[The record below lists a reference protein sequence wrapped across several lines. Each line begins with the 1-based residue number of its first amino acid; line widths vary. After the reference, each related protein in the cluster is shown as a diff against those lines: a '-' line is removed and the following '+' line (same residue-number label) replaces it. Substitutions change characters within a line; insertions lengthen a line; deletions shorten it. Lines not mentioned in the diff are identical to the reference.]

1 MVDSE
6 YSVDIC
12 KSIKIN
18 IRTVMENPEMLKF
31 VHDHLKTKKM
41 RKHPD
46 KKLPFLI
53 NMFLINIRLN
63 KCVIKLF

>member
-12 KSIKIN
+12 KSVKIN

-41 RKHPD
+41 RKHLD
-46 KKLPFLI
+46 KKLAFLI
-53 NMFLINIRLN
+53 NIFLINIRLN
-63 KCVIKLF
+63 NCVIKLF

>member
-1 MVDSE
+1 
-6 YSVDIC
+6 
-12 KSIKIN
+12 
-18 IRTVMENPEMLKF
+18 MLKF
-31 VHDHLKTKKM
+31 VHDHLKTKNM

-53 NMFLINIRLN
+53 NTFLINIRLN